1 MIRPSK
7 TAGDHLTTATANHD
21 THTSF
26 RPSGLKEVFA
36 GEHAWCGEKMMLSS
50 ELEGGVPLSVFF
62 GSGGFSAALDT
73 YASAHG
79 GTDRRAVAS
88 MWSLYYFSMLTIP
101 YIVARRADHVL
112 PVAAGDMTIALAED
126 GLPRALGLAREGDWN
141 EGSGADLLAFVM
153 PLVSQ
158 HLAEIIVPL
167 KSVGGIAPKLAWNN
181 AAVYIDYAFNAT
193 ERERPPDGDAWASRA
208 LFSQTH
214 LPDGSANPFL
224 GCLRHE
230 LDGEETV
237 CRRKIC
243 CLRYLLPGIPS
254 CGELCALPAQR
265 KRSM

>member
-1 MIRPSK
+1 M
-7 TAGDHLTTATANHD
+7 TATAHHGD
-21 THTSF
+21 KTAF
-26 RPSGLKEVFA
+26 RPSSLKTVFA

-50 ELEGGVPLSVFF
+50 ELEGAVPLSEFF

-73 YASAHG
+73 YAATHG

-88 MWSLYYFSMLTIP
+88 MWSLYYFSILTIP
-101 YIVARRADHVL
+101 YIVARRADHAL
-112 PVAAGDMTIALAED
+112 PVAAENMTIALAED
-126 GLPRALGLAREGDWN
+126 GLPRAMGLAHEGDWS
-141 EGSGADLLAFVM
+141 EGKSADLLSFVM

-158 HLAEIIVPL
+158 HLAGTVAQL
-167 KSVGGIAPKLAWNN
+167 KAQGGIAPKLAWNN

-193 ERERPPDGDAWASRA
+193 ERERPADGDGWASRP
-208 LFSQTH
+208 LFSQPH
-214 LPDGSANPFL
+214 LPDGSANPFH

-254 CGELCALPAQR
+254 CGNLCALPAQR
-265 KRSM
+265 KQ

>member
-1 MIRPSK
+1 MSVSV
-7 TAGDHLTTATANHD
+7 THD
-21 THTSF
+21 TNTSF
-26 RPSGLKEVFA
+26 RSSGLKEVFA

-50 ELEGGVPLSVFF
+50 ELEGAVPLAEFF
-62 GSGGFSAALDT
+62 GAGGFSAALDT

-79 GTDRRAVAS
+79 GPDRRAVAS

-112 PVAAGDMTIALAED
+112 PVAARDMTIALAED
-126 GLPRALGLAREGDWN
+126 GLPRALGLAREGDWS
-141 EGSGADLLAFVM
+141 EGKDASLLSFVM

-158 HLAEIIVPL
+158 HLAEIIAQL
-167 KSVGGIAPKLAWNN
+167 KALGGIAPKLAWNN

-193 ERERPPDGDAWASRA
+193 ERERPADGDAWASRP
-208 LFSQTH
+208 LFSQPH

-230 LDGEETV
+230 VDGEETV
-237 CRRKIC
+237 CRRKVC

-265 KRSM
+265 KQCQRKQ